1 MTKVKGWFTKGR
13 GRNARHIP
21 ITEHKGLGSTGDL
34 LLAPPQ
40 RPIKYL
46 QDGFIGI
53 RAKFPSLCKV
63 CGEKINRG
71 DEIAYKRGWGA
82 RHLGCQPKELTREKK
97 SGPWTFEYEGMKLP
111 TGFGAYMTEHKQLA
125 PALHPAKQLQR
136 EQLTSML
143 PKKGTVLELYAGR
156 GNLSKSVY
164 SKNADKLILVDM
176 DKDALGN
183 ARRKLE
189 GVRHE
194 TYPLENTEFVDKHL
208 NNGLRGE
215 LQKDLTL
222 VDFDAFGSPADA
234 MKSFFSKY
242 EVKRPLYVGV
252 TDGSFV
258 FAQRHAH
265 QEYGRDWVRK
275 HYGVHMYPR
284 NREKYVEILDKFMD
298 GLGEKHGFKSDRVN
312 ASHGEHGAIYLGYR
326 LTPN

>member
-1 MTKVKGWFTKGR
+1 MQ
-13 GRNARHIP
+13 A
-21 ITEHKGLGSTGDL
+21 
-34 LLAPPQ
+34 
-40 RPIKYL
+40 KYL
-46 QDGFIGI
+46 GTC
-53 RAKFPSLCKV
+53 RT
-63 CGEKINRG
+63 CG
-71 DEIAYKRGWGA
+71 KRITAGETVLWRKNEGA
-82 RHLGCQPKELTREKK
+82 AHKDCGLPAPTEKK
-97 SGPWTFEYEGMKLP
+97 SSPWTFEYQGTKLP

-136 EQLTSML
+136 EQLVSML
-143 PKKGTVLELYAGR
+143 PRKGTILELYAGR

-176 DKDALGN
+176 DKEALEK

-194 TYPLENTEFVDKHL
+194 TYPSENTEFVEKHL

-222 VDFDAFGSPADA
+222 VDFDAFGSPADT
-234 MKSFFSKY
+234 MKSFFSHY

-252 TDGSFV
+252 TDGSFLY
-258 FAQRHAH
+258 AQRHSR

-284 NREKYVEILDKFMD
+284 TREKYVEILDKFMD
-298 GLGEKHGFKSDRVN
+298 GLGEKHGFKSDRIN